1 MCFLL
6 GNLVP
11 NIMNKIDIWG
21 GFVISIHSKI
31 IYWYLFYYVQN
42 QFDLF
47 LKMKKLRSGI
57 PGSSEIQYKE
67 SDIDESMSSSSISDN
82 VSNFKKIIMLYTF

>member
-1 MCFLL
+1 MFCNFDTFKDYIL
-6 GNLVP
+6 
-11 NIMNKIDIWG
+11 I
-21 GFVISIHSKI
+21 FV
-31 IYWYLFYYVQN
+31 YWLQN

-47 LKMKKLRSGI
+47 LKMKKLGSGI

-67 SDIDESMSSSSISDN
+67 SDIDESMSSSSISDD